1 MEADHF
7 LQKNDVCIKR
17 AQAVTQLMQHHA
29 PIKMGKTFVNVIGR
43 DMQRIEHMV
52 NVSLSR
58 KIDMHAPCQYPFPVR
73 WRNRI
78 FSLY

>member
-1 MEADHF
+1 
-7 LQKNDVCIKR
+7 
-17 AQAVTQLMQHHA
+17 
-29 PIKMGKTFVNVIGR
+29 MGKTFVNVIGR